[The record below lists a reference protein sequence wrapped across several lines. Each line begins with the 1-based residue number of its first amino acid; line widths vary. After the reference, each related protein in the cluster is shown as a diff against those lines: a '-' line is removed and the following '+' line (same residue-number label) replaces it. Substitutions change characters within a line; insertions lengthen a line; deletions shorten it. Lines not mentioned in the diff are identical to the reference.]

1 MMKKYFFLFLIIIG
15 CGKIDKVVS
24 IDELIVYK
32 TSRDSTY
39 FFKEKPFSGEVYQ
52 NDSEGNKIKFFNVID
67 GKLSGIYEEFFSD
80 GQIKLFIEMDSG
92 NKNGEFKSFYEN
104 GNLKESMIF
113 ENGLVNGK
121 RISYWVNGLKKEENN
136 FVSGAMRGEN
146 IFYYSNGNIRRRI
159 FFDYQGNRSG
169 EWVEFD
175 RNGVLKEKNNY

>member
-1 MMKKYFFLFLIIIG
+1 MKKCFVIFLIIVG
-15 CGKIDKVVS
+15 CEKIERVVS
-24 IDELIVYK
+24 IDKLIVYR

-52 NDSEGNKIKFFNVID
+52 NDSEGNKIKSFSVID

-80 GQIKLFIEMDSG
+80 GKTKLFIEMDSG

-146 IFYYSNGNIRRRI
+146 IFYYSNGVVRRKI
-159 FFDYQGNRSG
+159 FFDSNGNRVG
-169 EWVEFD
+169 DWLEFD
-175 RNGVLKEKNNY
+175 RNGKLIQTKKY